1 MIKLL
6 ADRRLMKRQVGRQN
20 GGRIAM
26 IVISEIRVKHLAR
39 TGKQIFGGGV
49 KKKFLSNKIMKSKY
63 CAKFHKCIYFS
74 WAGAGGGRWGE
85 S

>member
-1 MIKLL
+1 
-6 ADRRLMKRQVGRQN
+6 MKRQVGRQN

-49 KKKFLSNKIMKSKY
+49 KKKFLSNKIMKSK
-63 CAKFHKCIYFS
+63 
-74 WAGAGGGRWGE
+74 
-85 S
+85 